1 MLFVQEMAVGNSAAQ
16 SSSQQTLADA
26 TLALY
31 QQTAQAIQ
39 QQQQKQQQLQL
50 AQQQQ
55 PKLMQQQQ
63 QAPQPVLTMR
73 DAIIFAITYSTD
85 LRSTIKMPYFLT
97 LTPAELDALAGQGD
111 PSGGGA
117 AHFRGRTRNI
127 TSGKLNDRNLFEFT
141 FPETFVCL
149 NKVRPTPAEHRDN
162 CSAYSIGWVLPECQ
176 NGDERIVQLFLSACP
191 SSGRPRPD
199 QMCGQYTL
207 AASRESLLLR
217 TTHSSFWSQQQ
228 QKVAQFLILSI

>member
-1 MLFVQEMAVGNSAAQ
+1 MVFLYSIGDKWEILKASISTGPLSQPALDQLIPPMLFVQEMAGGNAIAQ
-16 SSSQQTLADA
+16 SSSQPTLADA

-39 QQQQKQQQLQL
+39 QQQKQQQLQL

-55 PKLMQQQQ
+55 QPKVQPQ
-63 QAPQPVLTMR
+63 QAVPQPVLTMR

-111 PSGGGA
+111 PSGAGA

-127 TSGKLNDRNLFEFT
+127 TSGGLNCFTPMEATLYRNFCV
-141 FPETFVCL
+141 PEQSE
-149 NKVRPTPAEHRDN
+149 AN
-162 CSAYSIGWVLPECQ
+162 CIRTQGQLLGLLHWMRSTRGPE
-176 NGDERIVQLFLSACP
+176 
-191 SSGRPRPD
+191 
-199 QMCGQYTL
+199 
-207 AASRESLLLR
+207 
-217 TTHSSFWSQQQ
+217 W
-228 QKVAQFLILSI
+228 